1 MIKHSILIKTI
12 KPTGLMFL
20 PIAYSIMVKDTIN
33 IINETKQRN
42 SKIVVLQSLF
52 RDTEEFMTSNFK
64 YHF

>member
-20 PIAYSIMVKDTIN
+20 PIAYSIMEKDTIN

-52 RDTEEFMTSNFK
+52 RDTEEFMTSNF
-64 YHF
+64 